1 MVVTIPIRQ
10 AGGQLVELVRDL
22 GPDDQIGLTEGGRL
36 VARIIPESP
45 SADTRRPGACKG
57 MLEIM
62 DDGDD
67 EVLEQFKAYLP

>member
-1 MVVTIPIRQ
+1 MPIAIPIRQ
-10 AGGQLVELVRDL
+10 ADGQLLELLRDL

-45 SADTRRPGACKG
+45 SANTRRPGACKG

-62 DDGDD
+62 GDGDD
-67 EVLEQFKAYLP
+67 EVLEPFKAYLP

>member
-1 MVVTIPIRQ
+1 MVVIIPIRQ